1 MADETPMADEQGA
14 QLGPGAMAPEP
25 RAEQATKARQIQNLG
40 VLDLT
45 GMKSPDDLAGIESI
59 GAVGVI
65 LVPEPLVSKLGTIPM
80 KAVGAVVP
88 VPQGEHVKVLTGLV
102 KLSGEAL
109 ANPTVGEDTL
119 VVAGVLQ
126 VTTPVEKVAYKRL
139 VVAGVILAPKGSE
152 SAIGAAISRLE
163 GATVYYSGNPRIFAG
178 SDRFS
183 SAFFELLE
191 DRTSVVLVGG
201 FVVEPDVTPDL
212 LKRKV
217 AEIMLVGAL
226 EAPRALVPLLQ
237 VLTTERQGVI
247 SAIEDKEK
255 SHGQGQ

>member
-1 MADETPMADEQGA
+1 MANEQTAQPKPEATGA
-14 QLGPGAMAPEP
+14 EAQP
-25 RAEQATKARQIQNLG
+25 AEATKTKQIQNLG

-59 GAVGVI
+59 RSVGVI
-65 LVPEPLVSKLGTIPM
+65 LIPEPLVSKLGAIPM
-80 KAVGAVVP
+80 KSVGVVVP
-88 VPQGEHVKVLTGLV
+88 IPQGEHVKVITGLA
-102 KLSGEAL
+102 KLTGEAL
-109 ANPTVGEDTL
+109 ANPAVGEDTL

-126 VTTPVEKVAYKRL
+126 VSTPVEKVAYKRL
-139 VVAGVILAPKGSE
+139 IVVGVILAPKGSE

-163 GATVYYSGNPRIFAG
+163 GATVYYSGNPRIFTG

-191 DRTSVVLVGG
+191 DRTSVVLVGD
-201 FVVEPDVTPDL
+201 FVVEPDVTSDL

-217 AEIMLVGAL
+217 AEITLVGAL

-237 VLTTERQGVI
+237 ALTVERQGVI
-247 SAIEDKEK
+247 SALEDKQQ
-255 SHGQGQ
+255 SRGQGR